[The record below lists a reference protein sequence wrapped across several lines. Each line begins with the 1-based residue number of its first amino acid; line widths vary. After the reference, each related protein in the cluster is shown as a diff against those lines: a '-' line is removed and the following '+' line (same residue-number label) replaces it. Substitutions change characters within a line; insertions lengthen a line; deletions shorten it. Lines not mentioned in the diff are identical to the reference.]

1 MVRSAVSRTA
11 RAGATFA
18 DEVPPAELVRI
29 VQSLSAAP
37 SVAELERSFL
47 ASFPRL
53 IEVPMFG
60 YKVVD
65 PDTGSPVSAA
75 RANVSDTFAAC
86 YDTEALHVDPV
97 RARAIATGRP
107 AYNRDL
113 MSAEEWE
120 ASAVYQRAYRLHD
133 IRHVVDVPVRY
144 GGRIAGTLHF
154 ASSDPERAFAAGE
167 IELADAVAAVLGHA
181 LDRMRSAAGLERERD
196 DALTALTLTG
206 APVVM
211 SEPGSPRLRLN
222 EAASELV
229 RDVVAA
235 EQGLH
240 ALLARPIGGGGF
252 SRRVE
257 VELASGER
265 ACVHAHAT
273 VSRGG
278 GTVAVLELERDEL
291 AVEPG
296 LLGPLTPR
304 EREVALL
311 VVDGLADRE
320 IAERLFLSHHTVSQY
335 VKRIYRKL
343 DVDSRVALTRILFGL
358 RASVRRT

>member
-1 MVRSAVSRTA
+1 MS
-11 RAGATFA
+11 GTFA
-18 DEVPPAELVRI
+18 DVVPRAQDQAGAVELVRF
-29 VQSLSAAP
+29 VHSLSEA
-37 SVAELERSFL
+37 STVQELERSFL
-47 ASFPRL
+47 AGFPRL
-53 IEVPMFG
+53 IDVPMFG
-60 YKVVD
+60 YKIVD
-65 PDTGSPVSAA
+65 PDTGSPVSGV

-86 YDTEALHVDPV
+86 YDAEARDIDPV
-97 RARAIATGRP
+97 RARAITTGRP
-107 AYNRDL
+107 AYNREL

-120 ASAVYQRAYRLHD
+120 ASAVYRRAYWLHG
-133 IRHVVDVPVRY
+133 IRHVVELPVRY
-144 GGRIAGTLHF
+144 AGRIAGTLHL
-154 ASSDPERAFAAGE
+154 ASSDRAFAAGE
-167 IELADAVAAVLGHA
+167 IELADAVVAVLGRT
-181 LDRMRSAAGLERERD
+181 LDRLQSAADVERERD
-196 DALTALTLTG
+196 EALTALSLAG

-222 EAASELV
+222 EAASELL

-240 ALLARPIGGGGF
+240 SLLARPIGGGGF

-273 VSRGG
+273 VSREGG
-278 GTVAVLELERDEL
+278 IVAVLELERDERG
-291 AVEPG
+291 VEPG

>member
-1 MVRSAVSRTA
+1 VLRVPVSDQ
-11 RAGATFA
+11 AGA
-18 DEVPPAELVRI
+18 VELVRC
-29 VQSLSAAP
+29 VHSLSAAA
-37 SVAELERSFL
+37 SVADLERSFL
-47 ASFPRL
+47 ASFARL
-53 IEVPMFG
+53 IDVPMFG
-60 YKVVD
+60 YKIVD

-86 YDTEALHVDPV
+86 YDAEALAVDPV

-120 ASAVYQRAYRLHD
+120 ASAVYRRAYRLHD
-133 IRHVVDVPVRY
+133 IRHVVDVPVLY
-144 GGRIAGTLHF
+144 DGRIAGTLHF
-154 ASSDPERAFAAGE
+154 ASSDPDRVFAPGE
-167 IELADAVAAVLGHA
+167 IELAEAVAAVLGRT
-181 LDRMRSAAGLERERD
+181 LDRMRSAACLERELD
-196 DALTALTLTG
+196 EALIALSLTG

-222 EAASELV
+222 EAATQLLL
-229 RDVVAA
+229 DVVAA

-240 ALLARPIGGGGF
+240 SLLARPIGGGGF

-257 VELASGER
+257 VELAGGER
-265 ACVHAHAT
+265 ARVRAHAT
-273 VSRGG
+273 VSPNGG
-278 GTVAVLELERDEL
+278 IVAILELEHDERG
-291 AVEPG
+291 VEPG

-358 RASVRRT
+358 RASVPRT

>member
-1 MVRSAVSRTA
+1 MVWAAVSRRP

-18 DEVPPAELVRI
+18 DEVPPAELVRF
-29 VQSLSAAP
+29 VHSLSAAP
-37 SVAELERSFL
+37 NVPELERSFL
-47 ASFPRL
+47 AGFARL
-53 IEVPMFG
+53 IDVPMFG
-60 YKVVD
+60 YKIVD
-65 PDTGSPVSAA
+65 PDTGSPVSGA

-86 YDTEALHVDPV
+86 YDAEALHLDPV
-97 RARAIATGRP
+97 RAQAIATGRT
-107 AYNRDL
+107 AYNRHL

-133 IRHVVDVPVRY
+133 IRHVVDAPVLY

-154 ASSDPERAFAAGE
+154 ATSDPHRWFTADE
-167 IELADAVAAVLGHA
+167 IELADAVAAVLGRT
-181 LDRMRSAAGLERERD
+181 LDRMRSAAVLERERD
-196 DALTALTLTG
+196 EALTALSLTG

-222 EAASELV
+222 EAAAALLQ
-229 RDVVAA
+229 DVVAA

-265 ACVHAHAT
+265 AQVHAHAA
-273 VSRGG
+273 VSPERGI
-278 GTVAVLELERDEL
+278 VAVLELERDERGI
-291 AVEPG
+291 EPG

-358 RASVRRT
+358 RTART

>member
-1 MVRSAVSRTA
+1 MPLPGSDQ
-11 RAGATFA
+11 AGA
-18 DEVPPAELVRI
+18 VELVRF
-29 VQSLSAAP
+29 VHSLSAAANVP
-37 SVAELERSFL
+37 ELEQSFL
-47 ASFPRL
+47 AGFARL
-53 IEVPMFG
+53 IDVPMFG
-60 YKVVD
+60 YKVFD
-65 PDTGSPVSAA
+65 PDTGSPVSAV
-75 RANVSDTFAAC
+75 RANVSDTFAAR
-86 YDTEALHVDPV
+86 YDAEALDVDPV
-97 RARAIATGRP
+97 RACAIATGRP
-107 AYNRDL
+107 AYNREL

-120 ASAVYQRAYRLHD
+120 GSAVYRRAYRLHG
-133 IRHVVDVPVRY
+133 IRHVVDVPVPY
-144 GGRIAGTLHF
+144 DGRIAGTLHF
-154 ASSDPERAFAAGE
+154 ASSDPHRAFAAGE
-167 IELADAVAAVLGHA
+167 LELADAVAAVLGRT

-196 DALTALTLTG
+196 EALTALSLTG
-206 APVVM
+206 TPVVM

-222 EAASELV
+222 EAAARLL

-235 EQGLH
+235 EQRLH
-240 ALLARPIGGGGF
+240 SLLARPIGGGGF

-257 VELASGER
+257 VELASRER
-265 ACVHAHAT
+265 ARIHAHAT
-273 VSRGG
+273 VSREGG
-278 GTVAVLELERDEL
+278 IVAVLGLERDERG
-291 AVEPG
+291 VEPG